1 MDTTEANDLVEPGSV
16 DPGHPTEPVPGSR
29 KDRRRGRHGRKRRWP
44 KRVAI
49 AFVSIVLL
57 IAAAIGL
64 TYAYATHKLGEF
76 HHVVVQHPAPP
87 APPGKPFNVLLVGSD
102 SRQFVDTPA
111 QEKQFGNPADQ
122 TGQRSDVIIIARFIP
137 AAKRIILLSIPRDT
151 FVTIPGK
158 VPNVSGPNRI
168 NVAFDTGSPSLLIE
182 TIEDVFQI
190 PINHYVAVNFEGFS
204 DMVNALGGVYLNFPV
219 PVKDTVSDLNVTK
232 TGCQLVQGPQA
243 LALVR
248 SRDLQY
254 ETPSGWQY
262 DVQGDFSRIRRQD
275 AFFQSLI
282 SKANGASPFTLNDF
296 LTAAQKNQN
305 VSIDQNLVG
314 QRPFEPGEP
323 VQGDH
328 GQGSHHRDAPRGRVG
343 RERRR
348 RLVRRSALCARHDR
362 RLPQAGSHV
371 APCFAPVDQHVGRCD
386 PHDVCTPHH
395 DHGPAECR
403 DQHRARAVEPGPAAR
418 HEGST
423 RVSFRAQPNVKS

>member
-1 MDTTEANDLVEPGSV
+1 MDTTQENDLVEPGSTGG
-16 DPGHPTEPVPGSR
+16 GHPYEQTRGSR
-29 KDRRRGRHGRKRRWP
+29 QARRHGRHGRKRRWP
-44 KRVAI
+44 KRLAI
-49 AFVSIVLL
+49 AFISVVLL

-76 HHVVVQHPAPP
+76 HHVVVQHLIPA

-111 QEKQFGNPADQ
+111 EVKQFGSPTEQ

-137 AAKRIILLSIPRDT
+137 ATKRVVLLSIPRDT
-151 FVTIPGK
+151 YVDIPGK

-182 TIEDVFQI
+182 TIEDVFHI
-190 PINHYVAVNFEGFS
+190 PITHYVAVNFEGFS

-219 PVKDTVSDLNVTK
+219 PVKDTVSDLDVTK
-232 TGCQLVQGPQA
+232 TGCQLVDGTVA

-282 SKANGASPFTLNDF
+282 SKANGANPFTLNNF
-296 LTAAQKNQN
+296 LSAAQKNEN
-305 VSIDQNLVG
+305 VSIDQNWSG
-314 QRPFEPGEP
+314 
-323 VQGDH
+323 
-328 GQGSHHRDAPRGRVG
+328 
-343 RERRR
+343 
-348 RLVRRSALCARHDR
+348 SALLSLANQFRGITGKDLITET
-362 RLPQAGSHV
+362 LPEEE
-371 APCFAPVDQHVGRCD
+371 
-386 PHDVCTPHH
+386 DVVNGE
-395 DHGPAECR
+395 DVLNA
-403 DQHRARAVEPGPAAR
+403 
-418 HEGST
+418 
-423 RVSFRAQPNVKS
+423 AQPYARDMIAGFLKQGASSTPAHHSTATSVAGTHTTTAPPTTTTVPPNVVTNTEPEPWNPVPCSR